1 MVVDAA
7 GVLTQ
12 AGIERLNRI
21 AHEVHAKTGGE
32 IALVTLPDLRG
43 RDVAE
48 VALRIGR
55 EWGIGSDAGVAS
67 RERNAGAV
75 VLIVPKETAADGRGH
90 VRIETGRGVEGFI
103 TDGTAGDIQRAAI
116 PLFQRQDYDGAAR
129 LIVSALADRFAAE
142 FGVSLDPSVVPEE
155 VQPSRPGRQVAPPV
169 EVLFF
174 FLAVAFLILSGLGR
188 ARGRLGG
195 GNGCLTLLWAMSMAS
210 HGRRHRGGWGGGGFG
225 GGSFGGGGGFGGF
238 GGGGGFSG
246 GGSSGS
252 W

>member
-1 MVVDAA
+1 
-7 GVLTQ
+7 
-12 AGIERLNRI
+12 
-21 AHEVHAKTGGE
+21 
-32 IALVTLPDLRG
+32 
-43 RDVAE
+43 
-48 VALRIGR
+48 
-55 EWGIGSDAGVAS
+55 
-67 RERNAGAV
+67 
-75 VLIVPKETAADGRGH
+75 
-90 VRIETGRGVEGFI
+90 
-103 TDGTAGDIQRAAI
+103 
-116 PLFQRQDYDGAAR
+116 
-129 LIVSALADRFAAE
+129 
-142 FGVSLDPSVVPEE
+142 
-155 VQPSRPGRQVAPPV
+155 V